1 MAFTHRKIS
10 LLALCT
16 IILLNQ
22 QVNHVH
28 ALSLLEA
35 YEAALEHDPTYRSAY
50 HENEAGQQAEAIG
63 LASLLPNLS
72 LTHNQSKSTGTISGQ
87 RVDNQ
92 GLPTGQSF
100 SNPANFDSQISSL
113 TLRQPL
119 INLEA
124 VASYRIGKAQADSSR
139 AKFTG
144 RSQQLVVRLVEAYVE
159 TLLTQE
165 HVRLAE
171 TQLKSLEELKRVN
184 ERMLLKGEG
193 TTTDVLETQSKH
205 AIAQARVIEANDELE
220 VAQLKLEA
228 IVGKKITQLHQLS
241 DMFSSRAIQLQDYD
255 NWYALALERNA
266 ELVTQR
272 HVVASGKEEVKKS
285 YAGHAPRVDLVASLS
300 KNNRGSFITRNQDAE
315 LATIGVEVNF
325 PLYAG
330 GRVNALT
337 AQAKANHARAEA
349 DLDVVTDKVL
359 VELRKQ
365 YNLLLS
371 GVKKIE
377 SLQLAVKSAEL
388 LVDATQKS
396 IRGGIR
402 INLNLLDAQQ
412 QLYTARRDLAQARY
426 NYLLA
431 YLRLQLAAGTLVLDD
446 LRNVTS
452 YFHPALHK

>member
-1 MAFTHRKIS
+1 MIDIRKI
-10 LLALCT
+10 LVLAGFFLSP
-16 IILLNQ
+16 IS
-22 QVNHVH
+22 HGH
-28 ALSLLEA
+28 AMSLLEA
-35 YEAALEHDPTYRSAY
+35 YEAALLHDPTYRSAY

-72 LTHNQSKSTGTISGQ
+72 ITHTQNRSSGTITGKTQ
-87 RVDNQ
+87 
-92 GLPTGQSF
+92 TGQSV
-100 SNPANFDSQISSL
+100 SDVVTFDSQISSL

-124 VASYRIGKAQADSSR
+124 VASYRIGKAQANSSR

-144 RSQQLVVRLVEAYVE
+144 RSQQLIVRLVEAYVE
-159 TLLTQE
+159 TLLAQD
-165 HVRLAE
+165 HVKLAE
-171 TQLKSLEELKRVN
+171 SQLTSLEELRRVN
-184 ERMLLKGEG
+184 ERMLIKGEG

-220 VAQLKLEA
+220 GARLKLEA
-228 IVGKKITQLHQLS
+228 IIGQKINLLDRLS
-241 DMFSSRAIQLQDYD
+241 DAFNTRAIQLQDYD

-266 ELVTQR
+266 ELMTQR
-272 HVVASGKEEVKKS
+272 HAVTSGKEEIRKS
-285 YAGHAPRVDLVASLS
+285 FAGHTPRVDLVASLS

-315 LATIGVEVNF
+315 LGTIGVEVNF

-349 DLDVVTDKVL
+349 DLDAVTDKVL
-359 VELRKQ
+359 VELKKQ
-365 YNLLLS
+365 YNLLKS

-377 SLQLAVKSAEL
+377 SLELAVKSAEL
-388 LVDATQKS
+388 LVDATEKS

-412 QLYTARRDLAQARY
+412 QLYTAQRDLSQARFD
-426 NYLLA
+426 YLLA

-446 LRNVTS
+446 LRNIAS
-452 YFHPALHK
+452 YFKAAGLR

>member
-1 MAFTHRKIS
+1 MIDIRKILIFAGFFLSPISHGHAMS
-10 LLALCT
+10 LLD
-16 IILLNQ
+16 
-22 QVNHVH
+22 
-28 ALSLLEA
+28 A
-35 YEAALEHDPTYRSAY
+35 YEAALQHDPTYRSAY

-72 LTHNQSKSTGTISGQ
+72 ITHTQNKSSGTITGKTQ
-87 RVDNQ
+87 
-92 GLPTGQSF
+92 TGQSV
-100 SNPANFDSQISSL
+100 SDIVTFDSQISSL

-144 RSQQLVVRLVEAYVE
+144 RSQQLIVRLVEAYVE
-159 TLLTQE
+159 TLLAQD
-165 HVRLAE
+165 HVKLAE
-171 TQLKSLEELKRVN
+171 AQLVSLEELKRVN
-184 ERMLLKGEG
+184 ERMLIKGEG

-220 VAQLKLEA
+220 GAQLKLEA
-228 IVGKKITQLHQLS
+228 IIGQKINQLDRLS
-241 DMFSSRAIQLQDYD
+241 DAFNTRAIQLQDYD

-272 HVVASGKEEVKKS
+272 HAVTSGKEEIRKS
-285 YAGHAPRVDLVASLS
+285 FAGHTPRVDLVASLS

-315 LATIGVEVNF
+315 LGTIGVEVNF

-349 DLDVVTDKVL
+349 DLDAITDKVL
-359 VELRKQ
+359 VELKKQ
-365 YNLLLS
+365 YNLLKS

-377 SLQLAVKSAEL
+377 SLELAVKSAEL
-388 LVDATQKS
+388 LVDATEKS

-412 QLYTARRDLAQARY
+412 QLYTAQRDLSRARFD
-426 NYLLA
+426 YLLA

-446 LRNVTS
+446 LRNIAS
-452 YFHPALHK
+452 YFKASLR

>member
-1 MAFTHRKIS
+1 MIDICKILVLAGF
-10 LLALCT
+10 LLSP
-16 IILLNQ
+16 ISYG
-22 QVNHVH
+22 H
-28 ALSLLEA
+28 AMSLLEA
-35 YEAALEHDPTYRSAY
+35 YEAALQHDPTYRSAY

-72 LTHNQSKSTGTISGQ
+72 LTHNQSRSAGTITGPQ
-87 RVDNQ
+87 QVAPGRVSEVSDN
-92 GLPTGQSF
+92 TH
-100 SNPANFDSQISSL
+100 FDSQISAL

-159 TLLTQE
+159 TLLAQD
-165 HVRLAE
+165 HVKLSEA
-171 TQLKSLEELKRVN
+171 QLTSLEELKRVN
-184 ERMLLKGEG
+184 ERMLIKGEG

-220 VAQLKLEA
+220 GARLKLEA
-228 IVGKKITQLHQLS
+228 IIGQKINQLDRLS
-241 DMFSSRAIQLQDYD
+241 DAFNTRAIQLQDYD
-255 NWYALALERNA
+255 SWYALALERNA

-272 HVVASGKEEVKKS
+272 HAVTSGKEEIRKS
-285 YAGHAPRVDLVASLS
+285 FAGHTPRVDLVASLS
-300 KNNRGSFITRNQDAE
+300 KNNRGSFITRSQDAE

-349 DLDVVTDKVL
+349 DLDAITDKVL
-359 VELRKQ
+359 VELKKQ
-365 YNLLLS
+365 HNLLRS

-377 SLQLAVKSAEL
+377 SLELAVKSAEL
-388 LVDATQKS
+388 LVEATEKS

-412 QLYTARRDLAQARY
+412 QLYTAQRDLSRARFD
-426 NYLLA
+426 YLLA

-446 LRNVTS
+446 LRNIAS
-452 YFHPALHK
+452 YFKTGLR

>member
-1 MAFTHRKIS
+1 MIDIRKILIFAGFFLSPISHGHAMS
-10 LLALCT
+10 LLD
-16 IILLNQ
+16 
-22 QVNHVH
+22 
-28 ALSLLEA
+28 A
-35 YEAALEHDPTYRSAY
+35 YEAALQHDPTYRSAY

-72 LTHNQSKSTGTISGQ
+72 ITHTQNKSSGTITGKTQ
-87 RVDNQ
+87 
-92 GLPTGQSF
+92 TGQSV
-100 SNPANFDSQISSL
+100 SDIVTFDSQISSL

-144 RSQQLVVRLVEAYVE
+144 RSQQLIVRLVEAYVE
-159 TLLTQE
+159 TLLAQD
-165 HVRLAE
+165 HVKLAE
-171 TQLKSLEELKRVN
+171 AQLVSLEELKRVN
-184 ERMLLKGEG
+184 ERMLIKGEG

-220 VAQLKLEA
+220 GAQLKLEA
-228 IVGKKITQLHQLS
+228 IIGQKINQLDRLS
-241 DMFSSRAIQLQDYD
+241 DAFNTRAIQLQDYD

-272 HVVASGKEEVKKS
+272 HAVTSGKEEIRKS
-285 YAGHAPRVDLVASLS
+285 FAGHTPRVDLVASLS

-315 LATIGVEVNF
+315 LGTIGVEVNF

-349 DLDVVTDKVL
+349 DLDAVTDKVL
-359 VELRKQ
+359 VELKKQ
-365 YNLLLS
+365 YNLLKS
-371 GVKKIE
+371 GIKKIE
-377 SLQLAVKSAEL
+377 SLELAVKSAEL
-388 LVDATQKS
+388 LVDATEKS

-412 QLYTARRDLAQARY
+412 QLYTAQRDLSRARFD
-426 NYLLA
+426 YLLA

-446 LRNVTS
+446 LRNIAS
-452 YFHPALHK
+452 YFKASLR

>member
-1 MAFTHRKIS
+1 MIDIRKILILAGVFLSPISHGHAMS
-10 LLALCT
+10 LLD
-16 IILLNQ
+16 
-22 QVNHVH
+22 
-28 ALSLLEA
+28 A
-35 YEAALEHDPTYRSAY
+35 YEAALQHDPTYRSAY

-72 LTHNQSKSTGTISGQ
+72 ITHTQNKSSGTITGKTQ
-87 RVDNQ
+87 
-92 GLPTGQSF
+92 TGQSV
-100 SNPANFDSQISSL
+100 SDVVTFDGQISSL

-144 RSQQLVVRLVEAYVE
+144 RSQQLIVRLVEAYVE
-159 TLLTQE
+159 TLLAQD
-165 HVRLAE
+165 HVKLAE
-171 TQLKSLEELKRVN
+171 AQLVSLEELKRVN
-184 ERMLLKGEG
+184 ERMLIKGEG

-220 VAQLKLEA
+220 GAQLKLEA
-228 IVGKKITQLHQLS
+228 IIGQKINQLDRLS
-241 DMFSSRAIQLQDYD
+241 DAFNTRAIQLQDYD

-272 HVVASGKEEVKKS
+272 HAVTSGKEEIRKS
-285 YAGHAPRVDLVASLS
+285 FAGHTPRVDLVASLS

-315 LATIGVEVNF
+315 LGTIGVEVNF

-349 DLDVVTDKVL
+349 DLDAVTDKVL
-359 VELRKQ
+359 VELKKQ
-365 YNLLLS
+365 YNLLKS
-371 GVKKIE
+371 GIKKIE
-377 SLQLAVKSAEL
+377 SLELAVKSAEL
-388 LVDATQKS
+388 LVDATEKS

-412 QLYTARRDLAQARY
+412 QLYTAQRDLSRARFD
-426 NYLLA
+426 YLLA

-446 LRNVTS
+446 LRNIAS
-452 YFHPALHK
+452 YFKTGLR

>member
-1 MAFTHRKIS
+1 MMDIRKILILAGFFLSPISHGHAMS
-10 LLALCT
+10 LLD
-16 IILLNQ
+16 
-22 QVNHVH
+22 
-28 ALSLLEA
+28 A
-35 YEAALEHDPTYRSAY
+35 YEAALQHDPTYRSAY

-72 LTHNQSKSTGTISGQ
+72 LTHNQSRSAGTITSPQ
-87 RVDNQ
+87 QVAPNRVIEVSDN
-92 GLPTGQSF
+92 TH
-100 SNPANFDSQISSL
+100 FDSQISAL

-159 TLLTQE
+159 TLLAQD
-165 HVRLAE
+165 HVKLSEA
-171 TQLKSLEELKRVN
+171 QLTSLEELKRVN
-184 ERMLLKGEG
+184 ERMLIKGEG

-220 VAQLKLEA
+220 GARLKLEA
-228 IVGKKITQLHQLS
+228 IIGQKTNQLDRLS
-241 DMFSSRAIQLQDYD
+241 DTFNTRAIQLQDYD
-255 NWYALALERNA
+255 SWYALALERNA

-272 HVVASGKEEVKKS
+272 HAVTSGKEEIRKS
-285 YAGHAPRVDLVASLS
+285 FAGHTPRVDLVASLS
-300 KNNRGSFITRNQDAE
+300 KNNRGSFITRSQDAE

-349 DLDVVTDKVL
+349 DLDAVTDKVL
-359 VELRKQ
+359 VELKKQ
-365 YNLLLS
+365 YNLLKS

-377 SLQLAVKSAEL
+377 SLELAVKSAEL
-388 LVDATQKS
+388 LVDATEKS

-412 QLYTARRDLAQARY
+412 QLYTAQRDLSRARFD
-426 NYLLA
+426 YLLA

-446 LRNVTS
+446 LRNIAS
-452 YFHPALHK
+452 YFKASLR

>member
-1 MAFTHRKIS
+1 MMDIRKILVLAGLFLSQISYTHAMS
-10 LLALCT
+10 LLD
-16 IILLNQ
+16 
-22 QVNHVH
+22 
-28 ALSLLEA
+28 A
-35 YEAALEHDPTYRSAY
+35 YEAALHHDPIYRSAY

-72 LTHNQSKSTGTISGQ
+72 ITHTQNKSSGTITGKTQ
-87 RVDNQ
+87 
-92 GLPTGQSF
+92 TGQSV
-100 SNPANFDSQISSL
+100 SDVVTFDSQISSL

-119 INLEA
+119 INFEA

-159 TLLTQE
+159 TLLAQD
-165 HVRLAE
+165 HVKLSEA
-171 TQLKSLEELKRVN
+171 QLISLEELKRVN
-184 ERMLLKGEG
+184 ERMLIKGEG

-220 VAQLKLEA
+220 GAQLKLEA
-228 IVGKKITQLHQLS
+228 IIGQKIAQLDRLS
-241 DMFSSRAIQLQDYD
+241 DAFNTRSIQLQDYD
-255 NWYALALERNA
+255 NWYSLALERNA

-272 HVVASGKEEVKKS
+272 HVVTSGKEEIKKS
-285 YAGHAPRVDLVASLS
+285 FAGHTPRVDLVASLS

-315 LATIGVEVNF
+315 LGTIGVEVNF

-349 DLDVVTDKVL
+349 DLDAITDKVL
-359 VELRKQ
+359 VELKKQ
-365 YNLLLS
+365 YNLLKS
-371 GVKKIE
+371 GIKKIE
-377 SLQLAVKSAEL
+377 SLELAVKSAEL
-388 LVDATQKS
+388 LVDATEKS

-412 QLYTARRDLAQARY
+412 QLYTAQRDLSRARFD
-426 NYLLA
+426 YLLA

-446 LRNVTS
+446 LRNIAS
-452 YFHPALHK
+452 YFKAGLR

>member
-1 MAFTHRKIS
+1 MIDIRKILILAGFFLSPISHGHAMS
-10 LLALCT
+10 LLD
-16 IILLNQ
+16 
-22 QVNHVH
+22 
-28 ALSLLEA
+28 A
-35 YEAALEHDPTYRSAY
+35 YEAALQHDPTYRSAY

-72 LTHNQSKSTGTISGQ
+72 ITHTQNKSSGTITGKTQ
-87 RVDNQ
+87 
-92 GLPTGQSF
+92 TGQSV
-100 SNPANFDSQISSL
+100 SDVVTFDSQISSL

-144 RSQQLVVRLVEAYVE
+144 RSQQLIVRLVEAYVE
-159 TLLTQE
+159 TLLAQD
-165 HVRLAE
+165 HVKLAE
-171 TQLKSLEELKRVN
+171 AQLVSLEELKRVN
-184 ERMLLKGEG
+184 ERMLIKGEG

-220 VAQLKLEA
+220 GAQLKLEA
-228 IVGKKITQLHQLS
+228 IIGQKINQLDRLS
-241 DMFSSRAIQLQDYD
+241 DAFNTRAIQLQDYD

-272 HVVASGKEEVKKS
+272 HAVTSGKEEIRKS
-285 YAGHAPRVDLVASLS
+285 FAGHTPRVDLVASLS

-315 LATIGVEVNF
+315 LGTIGVEVNF

-349 DLDVVTDKVL
+349 DLDAVTDKVL
-359 VELRKQ
+359 VELKKQ
-365 YNLLLS
+365 YNLLKS
-371 GVKKIE
+371 GIKKIE
-377 SLQLAVKSAEL
+377 SLELAVKSAEL
-388 LVDATQKS
+388 LVDATEKS

-412 QLYTARRDLAQARY
+412 QLYTAHRDLSRARFD
-426 NYLLA
+426 YLLA

-446 LRNVTS
+446 LRNIAS
-452 YFHPALHK
+452 YFKASLR

>member
-1 MAFTHRKIS
+1 MIDIRKILILAGLFLSPINYGHAMS
-10 LLALCT
+10 LLD
-16 IILLNQ
+16 
-22 QVNHVH
+22 
-28 ALSLLEA
+28 A
-35 YEAALEHDPTYRSAY
+35 YEAALQYDPTYRSAY

-72 LTHNQSKSTGTISGQ
+72 ITHTQNRSSGTITGKTQ
-87 RVDNQ
+87 
-92 GLPTGQSF
+92 TGQSV
-100 SNPANFDSQISSL
+100 SDVVTFDGQISSL

-144 RSQQLVVRLVEAYVE
+144 RSQQLIVRLVEAYVE
-159 TLLTQE
+159 TLLAQD
-165 HVRLAE
+165 HVKLAE
-171 TQLKSLEELKRVN
+171 AQLTSLEELKRAN
-184 ERMLLKGEG
+184 ERMLIKGEG

-220 VAQLKLEA
+220 GAQLKLEA
-228 IVGKKITQLHQLS
+228 IIGQKINQLDRLS
-241 DMFSSRAIQLQDYD
+241 DAFNTRAIQLQDYD

-272 HVVASGKEEVKKS
+272 HAVTSGKEEIRKS
-285 YAGHAPRVDLVASLS
+285 FAGHTPRVDLVASLS

-315 LATIGVEVNF
+315 LGTIGVEVNF

-349 DLDVVTDKVL
+349 DLDAVTDKVL
-359 VELRKQ
+359 VELKKQ
-365 YNLLLS
+365 YNLLKS
-371 GVKKIE
+371 GIKKIE
-377 SLQLAVKSAEL
+377 SLELAVKSAEL
-388 LVDATQKS
+388 LVDATEKS

-412 QLYTARRDLAQARY
+412 QLYTAQRDLSRARFD
-426 NYLLA
+426 YLLA

-446 LRNVTS
+446 LRNIAS
-452 YFHPALHK
+452 YFKASLR

>member
-1 MAFTHRKIS
+1 MAFIRKNIS
-10 LLALCT
+10 ALAC
-16 IILLNQ
+16 IILLFSQ
-22 QVNHVH
+22 QANHVH

-35 YEAALEHDPTYRSAY
+35 YEAALEHDPTYRSAFY
-50 HENEAGQQAEAIG
+50 ENEAGQQAEAIG
-63 LASLLPNLS
+63 LASLLPNLTI
-72 LTHNQSKSTGTISGQ
+72 THNQSKSAGTISGQ
-87 RVDNQ
+87 NVNNQ
-92 GLPTGQSF
+92 GLPTGTSF
-100 SNPANFDSQISSL
+100 SNPAHFDSQISSL

-124 VASYRIGKAQADSSR
+124 VAGYRIGKAQAESSR

-159 TLLTQE
+159 TLLAQE
-165 HVRLAE
+165 HVRLSE
-171 TQLKSLEELKRVN
+171 TQLASLEELKRVN

-205 AIAQARVIEANDELE
+205 AIAQAHVIEAKDELE
-220 VAQLKLEA
+220 TAQLKLEA
-228 IVGKKITQLHQLS
+228 IVGRKIDRLEGLS
-241 DMFSSRAIQLQDYD
+241 DMFSSRSIQLQDYD

-266 ELVTQR
+266 ELATQR
-272 HVVASGKEEVKKS
+272 HMVVSGKEEIKKS

-315 LATIGVEVNF
+315 LGTIGIEVNF

-349 DLDVVTDKVL
+349 DLDAITDKIL

-365 YNLLLS
+365 YNLLQS
-371 GVKKIE
+371 GIKRIE
-377 SLQLAVKSAEL
+377 SLELAVKSAEL

-412 QLYTARRDLAQARY
+412 QLHTARRDLVEARY

-431 YLRLQLAAGTLVLDD
+431 YLRLQLAAGTLVLED
-446 LRNVTS
+446 LRNVAS
-452 YFHPALHK
+452 YFITPR

>member
-1 MAFTHRKIS
+1 MIDIRKILIFAGFFLSPISHGHAMS
-10 LLALCT
+10 LLD
-16 IILLNQ
+16 
-22 QVNHVH
+22 
-28 ALSLLEA
+28 A
-35 YEAALEHDPTYRSAY
+35 YEAALQHDPTYRSAY

-63 LASLLPNLS
+63 LASLLPNLAI
-72 LTHNQSKSTGTISGQ
+72 THTQNRSSGTITGRTQ
-87 RVDNQ
+87 
-92 GLPTGQSF
+92 TGQSV
-100 SNPANFDSQISSL
+100 SDVVTFDGQISSL

-144 RSQQLVVRLVEAYVE
+144 RSQQLIVRLVEAYVE
-159 TLLTQE
+159 TLLAQD
-165 HVRLAE
+165 HVKLAE
-171 TQLKSLEELKRVN
+171 AQLVSLEELKRVN
-184 ERMLLKGEG
+184 ERMLIKGEG

-220 VAQLKLEA
+220 GAQLKLEA
-228 IVGKKITQLHQLS
+228 IIGQKINQLDRLS
-241 DMFSSRAIQLQDYD
+241 DAFNTRAIQLQDYD

-272 HVVASGKEEVKKS
+272 HAVTSGKEEIRKS
-285 YAGHAPRVDLVASLS
+285 FAGHTPRVDLVASLS

-315 LATIGVEVNF
+315 LGTIGVEVNF

-349 DLDVVTDKVL
+349 DLDAITDKVL
-359 VELRKQ
+359 VELKKQ
-365 YNLLLS
+365 YNLLKS

-377 SLQLAVKSAEL
+377 SLELAVKSAEL
-388 LVDATQKS
+388 LVDATEKS

-412 QLYTARRDLAQARY
+412 QLYTAQRDLSRARFD
-426 NYLLA
+426 YLLA

-446 LRNVTS
+446 LRNIAS
-452 YFHPALHK
+452 YFKTGLR

>member
-1 MAFTHRKIS
+1 MIDIRKILVLAGFLLSPISYVHAMS
-10 LLALCT
+10 LLD
-16 IILLNQ
+16 
-22 QVNHVH
+22 
-28 ALSLLEA
+28 A
-35 YEAALEHDPTYRSAY
+35 YEAALLHDPTYRSAY

-72 LTHNQSKSTGTISGQ
+72 ITHTQNKSSGTITGKTQ
-87 RVDNQ
+87 
-92 GLPTGQSF
+92 TGQSV
-100 SNPANFDSQISSL
+100 SDVVTFDSQISSL

-124 VASYRIGKAQADSSR
+124 VASYRIGKAQANSSR

-144 RSQQLVVRLVEAYVE
+144 RSQQLIVRLVEAYVE
-159 TLLTQE
+159 TLLAQD
-165 HVRLAE
+165 HVQLAE
-171 TQLKSLEELKRVN
+171 AQLTSLEELKRVN
-184 ERMLLKGEG
+184 ERMLIKGEG

-220 VAQLKLEA
+220 GAQLKLEA
-228 IVGKKITQLHQLS
+228 IIGQKINRLDRLS
-241 DMFSSRAIQLQDYD
+241 DAFNTRAIQLQDYD

-266 ELVTQR
+266 ELMTQR
-272 HVVASGKEEVKKS
+272 HAVTSGKEEIRKS
-285 YAGHAPRVDLVASLS
+285 FAGHTPRVDLVASLS

-315 LATIGVEVNF
+315 LGTIGVEVNF

-349 DLDVVTDKVL
+349 DLDAITDKVL
-359 VELRKQ
+359 VELKKQ
-365 YNLLLS
+365 YNLLKS
-371 GVKKIE
+371 GIKKIE
-377 SLQLAVKSAEL
+377 SLELAVKSAEL
-388 LVDATQKS
+388 LVDATEKS

-412 QLYTARRDLAQARY
+412 QLYTAQRDLSRARFD
-426 NYLLA
+426 YLLA

-446 LRNVTS
+446 LRNIAS
-452 YFHPALHK
+452 YFKAGLR

>member
-1 MAFTHRKIS
+1 MIDIRKILILAGFFLSPISHGHAMS
-10 LLALCT
+10 LLD
-16 IILLNQ
+16 
-22 QVNHVH
+22 
-28 ALSLLEA
+28 A
-35 YEAALEHDPTYRSAY
+35 YEAALQHDPTYRSAY

-72 LTHNQSKSTGTISGQ
+72 ITHTQNKSSGTITGKTQ
-87 RVDNQ
+87 
-92 GLPTGQSF
+92 TGQSV
-100 SNPANFDSQISSL
+100 SDIVTFDSQISSL

-144 RSQQLVVRLVEAYVE
+144 RSQQLIVRLVEAYVE
-159 TLLTQE
+159 TLLAQD
-165 HVRLAE
+165 HVKLAE
-171 TQLKSLEELKRVN
+171 AQLVSLEELKRVN
-184 ERMLLKGEG
+184 ERMLIKGEG

-220 VAQLKLEA
+220 GAQLKLEA
-228 IVGKKITQLHQLS
+228 IIGQKINQLDRLS
-241 DMFSSRAIQLQDYD
+241 DAFNTRAIQLQDYD

-272 HVVASGKEEVKKS
+272 HAVTSGKEEIRKS
-285 YAGHAPRVDLVASLS
+285 FAGHTPRVDLVASLS

-315 LATIGVEVNF
+315 LGTIGVEVNF

-349 DLDVVTDKVL
+349 DLDAVTDKVL
-359 VELRKQ
+359 VELKKQ
-365 YNLLLS
+365 YNLLKS
-371 GVKKIE
+371 GIKKIE
-377 SLQLAVKSAEL
+377 SLELAVKSAEL
-388 LVDATQKS
+388 LVDATEKS

-412 QLYTARRDLAQARY
+412 QLYTAQRDLSRARFD
-426 NYLLA
+426 YLLA

-446 LRNVTS
+446 LRNIAS
-452 YFHPALHK
+452 YFKASLR

>member
-1 MAFTHRKIS
+1 MIDIRKILVLTGFFLS
-10 LLALCT
+10 P
-16 IILLNQ
+16 IS
-22 QVNHVH
+22 HGH
-28 ALSLLEA
+28 AMSLLEA
-35 YEAALEHDPTYRSAY
+35 YEAALLHDPTYRSAY

-72 LTHNQSKSTGTISGQ
+72 LTHNQSRSAGTITAPQQVAPG
-87 RVDNQ
+87 RVIEVSDN
-92 GLPTGQSF
+92 TH
-100 SNPANFDSQISSL
+100 FDSQISAL

-159 TLLTQE
+159 TLLAQD
-165 HVRLAE
+165 HVKLSEA
-171 TQLKSLEELKRVN
+171 QLTSLDELKRVN
-184 ERMLLKGEG
+184 ERMLIKGEG

-220 VAQLKLEA
+220 GARLKLEA
-228 IVGKKITQLHQLS
+228 IIGQKINQLDRLS
-241 DMFSSRAIQLQDYD
+241 DAFNTRAIQLQDYD
-255 NWYALALERNA
+255 SWYALALERNA

-272 HVVASGKEEVKKS
+272 HAVTSGKEEIRKS
-285 YAGHAPRVDLVASLS
+285 FAGHTPRVDLVASLS
-300 KNNRGSFITRNQDAE
+300 KNNRGSFITRSQDAE

-349 DLDVVTDKVL
+349 DLDAVTDKVL
-359 VELRKQ
+359 VELKKQ
-365 YNLLLS
+365 YNLLKS

-377 SLQLAVKSAEL
+377 SLELAVKSAEL
-388 LVDATQKS
+388 LVDATEKS

-412 QLYTARRDLAQARY
+412 QLYTAQRDLSQARFD
-426 NYLLA
+426 YLLA

-446 LRNVTS
+446 LRNIAS
-452 YFHPALHK
+452 YFKAAGLR